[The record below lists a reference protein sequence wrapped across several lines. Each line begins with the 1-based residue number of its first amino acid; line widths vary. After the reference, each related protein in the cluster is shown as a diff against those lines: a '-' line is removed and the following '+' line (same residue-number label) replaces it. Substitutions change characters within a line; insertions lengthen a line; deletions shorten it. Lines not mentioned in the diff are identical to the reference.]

1 MELSFLD
8 PKLMSRIERS
18 PREKDLMRDA
28 LGKNKNM
35 RILDATAGFCRD
47 ALRLAYW
54 GHTVTACER
63 DPSLCK
69 MLTAALEEAIN
80 DEFYSPW
87 LNRLSF
93 YPQSTESFL
102 KAHPH
107 SIFDIVV
114 IDAMFPDEKR
124 KGLPRKDLQDIK
136 AIVADD
142 SDNAEELLK
151 FCTQFAWIEKPK
163 RFWSNAPSR
172 HLPLLSRKLRMNSK
186 ADLTGGTFIFK
197 AKNPFHRSF

>member
-8 PKLMSRIERS
+8 PKLISRIERS

-35 RILDATAGFCRD
+35 RILDCTAGFCRD
-47 ALRLAYW
+47 SLRLAYW

-63 DPSLCK
+63 DPQLSK
-69 MLTAALEEAIN
+69 MLLAAYEEAKNN
-80 DEFYSPW
+80 DFYSPW
-87 LNRLSF
+87 ITRLSIHAEA
-93 YPQSTESFL
+93 TESFL
-102 KAHPH
+102 NKHKDAH
-107 SIFDIVV
+107 FDVII

-136 AIVADD
+136 ALVEDD

-151 FCTQFAWIEKPK
+151 FCLEFPWKEKPK
-163 RFWSNAPSR
+163 KFLVKRPLKAPS
-172 HLPLLSRKLRMNSK
+172 LKIKK
-186 ADLTGGTFIFK
+186 ASHEYEGRSHRWDLFLI
-197 AKNPFHRSF
+197 